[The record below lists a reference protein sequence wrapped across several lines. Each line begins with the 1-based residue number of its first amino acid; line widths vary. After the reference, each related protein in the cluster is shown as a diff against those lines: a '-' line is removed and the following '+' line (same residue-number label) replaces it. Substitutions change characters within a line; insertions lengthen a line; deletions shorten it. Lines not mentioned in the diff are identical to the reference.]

1 MKEMTTMKS
10 YTGSH
15 SSEDT
20 VLRADSILSKEWE
33 ELQESETQ
41 GIIKV
46 FHVACNLNQ
55 TYLFND
61 DPLQDFCVNK
71 LETKKKELNY
81 YQRFQP
87 YFLNVPVK
95 KVKKNF

>member
-1 MKEMTTMKS
+1 MEAIADEGDDNDNES

-15 SSEDT
+15 SSKDT
-20 VLRADSILSKEWE
+20 VLLRADSILSEEWE

-55 TYLFND
+55 TYLFDD
-61 DPLQDFCVNK
+61 DPL
-71 LETKKKELNY
+71 
-81 YQRFQP
+81 
-87 YFLNVPVK
+87 
-95 KVKKNF
+95 

>member
-1 MKEMTTMKS
+1 MEAITDKGDDNDDKL

-20 VLRADSILSKEWE
+20 VLRADSISSKEWE

-41 GIIKV
+41 GIIEV

-55 TYLFND
+55 TYLFD
-61 DPLQDFCVNK
+61 DNPFQDFHVNK
-71 LETKKKELNY
+71 LESKKKELD
-81 YQRFQP
+81 YQRFSP
-87 YFLNVPVK
+87 IS
-95 KVKKNF
+95 

>member
-1 MKEMTTMKS
+1 MTHIKTPFNKYRNYHHQEPMEAITDEGDDDNDEL

-15 SSEDT
+15 SSKDT

-41 GIIKV
+41 GIIEV
-46 FHVACNLNQ
+46 FHVVCNLNQ

-61 DPLQDFCVNK
+61 DPFQDF
-71 LETKKKELNY
+71 
-81 YQRFQP
+81 
-87 YFLNVPVK
+87 
-95 KVKKNF
+95 